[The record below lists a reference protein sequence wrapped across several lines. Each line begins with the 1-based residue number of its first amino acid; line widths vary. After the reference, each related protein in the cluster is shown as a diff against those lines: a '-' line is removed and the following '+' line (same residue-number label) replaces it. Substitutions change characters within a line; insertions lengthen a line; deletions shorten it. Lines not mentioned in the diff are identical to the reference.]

1 MVFFQNCHRR
11 CTPLARLTLA
21 ISGGPRSGP
30 SAATGCYAALFVH
43 PVFLT
48 DDCEVTDKDSRY
60 EGAMKPH
67 LNLAFCL
74 GFRRWLVD
82 KYGVRRLCLIQPWR
96 RTMTKHTLPTLPAL
110 RWIPTP

>member
-1 MVFFQNCHRR
+1 
-11 CTPLARLTLA
+11 
-21 ISGGPRSGP
+21 
-30 SAATGCYAALFVH
+30 
-43 PVFLT
+43 
-48 DDCEVTDKDSRY
+48 
-60 EGAMKPH
+60 MKPH